1 MMYAAVIRDY
11 GNELSFEIDE
21 TIPLPEP
28 KSNQVLIKI
37 SASSVNPIDLMKRQG
52 YGRSIFEKQR
62 RINFPWII
70 GSDFSGRVVSVGH
83 KVTRIKEGDEVWGCT
98 SKASSGTYAEYAA
111 IDQEEVNIKP
121 RNLTVEEAAS
131 LPYVFLTTWSA
142 IVRWA
147 GLRPQ
152 DLNGKKVFIQ
162 GGAGGVGTTAIQLF
176 NYWGCEV
183 SSTCSATNVNLLQSL
198 GAKKVINYES
208 EVFQEILDDH
218 DLVYDLLGDSVLDNS
233 IDACCN
239 VLKNNSSSHYIT
251 LTHPLMNTLDDK
263 GLFIGAP
270 HAFILRQKIKSAHK
284 PINVHWSIY
293 RPSLSGLQ
301 ELTHLAEEEII
312 KPIID
317 SIYTLSDISKA
328 HKKVATGHGTGKV
341 VINNIL

>member
-1 MMYAAVIRDY
+1 MHAAVIRTY
-11 GNELSFEIDE
+11 GDESVFEIQDNL
-21 TIPLPEP
+21 TPPEP
-28 KSNQVLIKI
+28 KSNQVLVKI
-37 SASSVNPIDLMKRQG
+37 SASSVNPIDLMKREG

-62 RINFPWII
+62 RNNFPWIL
-70 GSDFSGRVVSVGH
+70 GSDFSGHVVSVGQ
-83 KVTRIKEGDEVWGCT
+83 KVTRFKEGDEVWGCT

-121 RNLTVEEAAS
+121 KNLTFEEAAS

-152 DLNGKKVFIQ
+152 DLNERKVFIQ
-162 GGAGGVGTTAIQLF
+162 GGAGGVGTAAIQLF
-176 NYWGCEV
+176 NHWGCEV
-183 SSTCSATNVNLLQSL
+183 SSTCSGINVDLLQSL

-208 EVFQEILDDH
+208 ELFQEALDDH
-218 DLVYDLLGDSVLDNS
+218 DIVYDLLGDSVLDDS
-233 IDACCN
+233 IEECCKI
-239 VLKNNSSSHYIT
+239 LKKNSSSHYIT
-251 LTHPLMNTLDDK
+251 LTHPLMNTLDSK
-263 GLFIGAP
+263 GLLLGAP
-270 HAFILRQKIKSAHK
+270 HAFFLRQKIKSAYR

-301 ELTHLAEEEII
+301 ELTHLAEKEII

-317 SIYTLSDISKA
+317 SIYSLSDISEA
-328 HKKVATGHGTGKV
+328 HKKVATGHGSGKV